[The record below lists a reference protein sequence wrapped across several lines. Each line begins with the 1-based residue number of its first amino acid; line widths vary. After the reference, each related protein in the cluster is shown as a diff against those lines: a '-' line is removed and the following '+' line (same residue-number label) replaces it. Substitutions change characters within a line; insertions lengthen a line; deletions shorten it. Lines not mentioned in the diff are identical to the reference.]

1 MLKDIL
7 EKEDQWWINV
17 KRKIQR
23 PKRIKEEMK
32 SCDKSI

>member
-23 PKRIKEEMK
+23 SKRIKEEMK